1 MAELYLVRHGQA
13 SLGSDNYDRLSEKG
27 EQQSIWLAEHFAR
40 NGLRF
45 DRVVTGTLQRHAQTL
60 DAIRRALPDVPVEC
74 EILPGLDEY
83 DFHALFRALDAE
95 HRNLAES
102 VTSDPREFFKAL
114 RQVLQLWAE
123 GELDERVPET
133 WGAFQQRVAAVRV
146 AIQQSGAQ
154 HVLAVTSGGVIG
166 ALTQQALQA
175 PAATAIALNMQIRNS
190 SVTRCFF
197 NRETFQLSSFNA
209 VSHLEDPQRHAFQ
222 TYG

>member
-27 EQQSIWLAEHFAR
+27 EQQCIWLAEHFAR

-60 DAIRRALPDVPVEC
+60 DAIRSALPELPVEC

-83 DFHALFRALDAE
+83 DFHALFRALGAE
-95 HRNLAES
+95 HRHLAES

-114 RQVLQLWAE
+114 RQVLQLWAK

-133 WGAFQQRVAAVRV
+133 WSAFQQRVAAART
-146 AIQQSGAQ
+146 AIQQGGAQ
-154 HVLAVTSGGVIG
+154 RVLAVTSGGVIG

-197 NRETFQLSSFNA
+197 NPETFQLSSFNA